1 MHHVSELM
9 IDTVFTLQPSDTL
22 NDARTLMKLAKI
34 RNTPVT
40 DDEGNFVGLITNR
53 DLLACTISRLAD
65 IDEKVQEEIDTA
77 IRVSDVMQCDVDCVT
92 PGYPAA
98 RSRQTAVRAQV
109 RLPPSPGRTQAGRDS
124 DRGGLSASCHDPAGQ
139 KYLTPAEATLK
150 HSRRTIFRLFRHEKK
165 IDPSF
170 FTHFSAVLPRPCGG
184 GGLHAPA

>member
-9 IDTVFTLQPSDTL
+9 VDTVFTLQPSDNL

-77 IRVSDVMQCDVDCVT
+77 IRVSDVMQSEVECVT
-92 PGYPAA
+92 PDTPLREAA
-98 RSRQTAVRAQV
+98 RLLFDRKCGCLPVLDGRKLVGILTEADFL
-109 RLPPSPGRTQAGRDS
+109 RLAMILLD
-124 DRGGLSASCHDPAGQ
+124 
-139 KYLTPAEATLK
+139 
-150 HSRRTIFRLFRHEKK
+150 EK
-165 IDPSF
+165 
-170 FTHFSAVLPRPCGG
+170 A
-184 GGLHAPA
+184 